1 MNQIVVQHQQIKT
14 KKKNSGRALTATV
27 DDLLL
32 RAMRSILETPA
43 ANKDE
48 LCGSYV

>member
-1 MNQIVVQHQQIKT
+1 MNQIIVQHQQIKM
-14 KKKNSGRALTATV
+14 KKKNPGRALIAIV
-27 DDLLL
+27 DDQLL
-32 RAMRSILETPA
+32 RAMHSILETPA